1 MNPLPPAYGWIDDL
15 RPLPRMLQEARKLYG
30 TKEVAGLAN
39 NPVIL
44 GWAKEVGLAKSYN
57 DDAIPWCGLFVAV
70 VAKRAGKPVLEGPL
84 WARNWV
90 TFGKAADE
98 AKLGDVLVFRRAESA
113 GHVGLYVGEDYGA
126 YHVLG
131 GNQSDG
137 VTITRIARDRCI
149 AVRRPAYRKA
159 PATATPIQ
167 LAANGFLSTNEA

>member
-1 MNPLPPAYGWIDDL
+1 MQPLPPAYSWLDQL
-15 RPLPRMLQEARKLYG
+15 QPLPRMLDEARKLYG
-30 TKEVAGLAN
+30 TLEMSGPADSD
-39 NPVIL
+39 VIM
-44 GWAKEVGLAKSYN
+44 GWAKETGLAKTFTADS
-57 DDAIPWCGLFVAV
+57 IPWCGLFMAV
-70 VAKRAGKPVLEGPL
+70 VAKRGGKSIVDGPL

-90 TFGKAADE
+90 KFGKASD
-98 AKLGDVLVFRRAESA
+98 KPQLGDVLVFRRGQAS

-159 PATATPIQ
+159 PPTAKPIL
-167 LAANGFLSTNEA
+167 LAATGTLSVNEA